1 MIKVSTLDSILT
13 ETTSQTQTE
22 NSTMY
27 QETVSSDNILN
38 TNDTDNN
45 NNDTYNNN
53 NTRIALKLN
62 INQIFDETN
71 QIIICNLH
79 WTGKG
84 NSKN

>member
-1 MIKVSTLDSILT
+1 MIKESTLDSILT
-13 ETTSQTQTE
+13 ETTTQTQTE

-27 QETVSSDNILN
+27 QETVSRDNILN
-38 TNDTDNN
+38 T
-45 NNDTYNNN
+45 NDTYNNN